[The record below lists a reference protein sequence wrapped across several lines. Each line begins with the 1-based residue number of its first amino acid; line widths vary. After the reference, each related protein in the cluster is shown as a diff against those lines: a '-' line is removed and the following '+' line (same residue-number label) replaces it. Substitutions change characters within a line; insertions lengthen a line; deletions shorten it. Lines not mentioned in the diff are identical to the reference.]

1 MAWDGPSSHA
11 SIASLLESSR
21 SLQPSS
27 SSQPLEAITI
37 INNPVFLDT
46 QHQRRYIAS
55 GLAQSGTVSYSRTS
69 DRNPP
74 FAFPGSQPCQTNRT
88 LLDSLDPFRP
98 SSPSSNAATTTSWLL
113 DDCKASQVTIERK
126 HKTLLK
132 PWTTEHPSP
141 TGHPPR
147 LSSFIRLNSHVIEPD
162 TPTLLSLPFL
172 AFPIVHIHTR
182 GTHIHIPCTHLH
194 RTEPSHR
201 RLESTRLIR
210 SLFNCTHP
218 SSYRHA
224 APTARPTR
232 LLLVQDD

>member
-74 FAFPGSQPCQTNRT
+74 LHFLAHNPAKRIGLYSTRST
-88 LLDSLDPFRP
+88 PFVR
-98 SSPSSNAATTTSWLL
+98 
-113 DDCKASQVTIERK
+113 
-126 HKTLLK
+126 H
-132 PWTTEHPSP
+132 H
-141 TGHPPR
+141 HPP
-147 LSSFIRLNSHVIEPD
+147 
-162 TPTLLSLPFL
+162 TPP
-172 AFPIVHIHTR
+172 P
-182 GTHIHIPCTHLH
+182 PHLGYL
-194 RTEPSHR
+194 T
-201 RLESTRLIR
+201 
-210 SLFNCTHP
+210 
-218 SSYRHA
+218 
-224 APTARPTR
+224 TAKH
-232 LLLVQDD
+232 LK